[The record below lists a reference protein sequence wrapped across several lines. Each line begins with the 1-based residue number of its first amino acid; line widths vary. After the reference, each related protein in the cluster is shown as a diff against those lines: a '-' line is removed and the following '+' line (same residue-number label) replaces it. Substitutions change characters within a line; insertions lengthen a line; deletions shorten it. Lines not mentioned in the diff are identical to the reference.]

1 MIRSIITAAALAIGS
16 LVGAVPVAL
25 AQGNLVPCA
34 EENGYCRVPY
44 PTRVF
49 YGVPG
54 SVVARDVDQRG
65 IQCSND
71 IFGDPAPHSTKS
83 CSYVARGGGVELRP
97 RGPDR
102 GPPVVA
108 SPQRDELRDR
118 MLELR
123 QACEEDD
130 KRACVRLGILIGENR
145 ARREAWRRDHPD
157 VFFYER

>member
-1 MIRSIITAAALAIGS
+1 MIRSIVTAALAIGS
-16 LVGAVPVAL
+16 LVGAFPVAL

-54 SVVARDVDQRG
+54 SVVGRDVDQRG
-65 IQCSND
+65 VQCSNE

-83 CSYVARGGGVELRP
+83 CSYVARGGGVELPP

-102 GPPVVA
+102 RSPAAVVA
-108 SPQRDELRDR
+108 SGSRLTPGTPDQWGRQIAVDRRSGLYNGSTLMTLITTVELPP
-118 MLELR
+118 L
-123 QACEEDD
+123 A
-130 KRACVRLGILIGENR
+130 AATV
-145 ARREAWRRDHPD
+145 H
-157 VFFYER
+157 

>member
-1 MIRSIITAAALAIGS
+1 MIRSIITAALAIGS
-16 LVGAVPVAL
+16 LVGAMPAAL

-44 PTRVF
+44 PTRVL
-49 YGVPG
+49 YGIPG
-54 SVVARDVDQRG
+54 RVVARDVDRRG

-71 IFGDPAPHSTKS
+71 IFGDPAPGSVKG
-83 CSYVARGGGVELRP
+83 CSYLARGGGVELQP

-102 GPPVVA
+102 RLPVVV
-108 SPQRDELRDR
+108 SPQRDELRER

-130 KRACVRLGILIGENR
+130 KRSCVRLGILIGENR
-145 ARREAWRRDHPD
+145 ARREAWRREHPD